1 MVYTTWA
8 DELKPNEEM
17 KINFCFKRFVW
28 VMASVIIGVL
38 TVSAVPAHPRPVNVL
53 QSDGT
58 TLTVRLVGDEFY
70 HRTMTT
76 DGYTLLQTSNGD
88 YVYALQSA
96 DSRLIPSNV
105 IAHNPQARSAGELKM
120 VSTLQKGLT
129 DKVSIAQ
136 GQRIRTNRDKMME
149 PRRTD
154 YQDFRGLLVL
164 INYSDRQFTY
174 GNDYFDAMMNQR
186 NYTGYYSSNGYFVP
200 CTGSARDYYYDN
212 SMGLFD
218 PEFDVVGPVPVNY
231 TSTTPQGYNNVGDI
245 FVSAIDAID
254 PYIDFSQ
261 YDGDGDGIVDM
272 IYFVVAGYTANF
284 SGNNSGYLWPH
295 QFYMYYYTSD
305 LYDGVYLGRYSCSGE
320 IYGWEYYGYTDPDG
334 IGTIVHE
341 FTHALGI
348 MDLYDTDYDENGAA
362 NDPDRWDVMSG
373 GSYLNNSRTPSG
385 FSIWERYRLGFADIE
400 EISEIGTGYTLEPV
414 NTSNTGYWMQTPND
428 NEFFLF
434 ENRQN
439 TGWDAYLPG
448 HGMLV
453 TRVEFDQNKWNHN
466 TINVDASHMY
476 YELLRAGNEQGSNA
490 SDPFPGTYGVTV
502 LNNLTMPSLLT
513 WDGQA
518 NDLGL
523 LNIDE
528 NNGII
533 TFDVGYG
540 DGTTPSHGFDVG
552 DVNHDG
558 TYSIKDVTALIDY
571 LLDNN
576 NWICTICADVK
587 PDGVITVG
595 DVTALIDMLLNESY

>member
-1 MVYTTWA
+1 
-8 DELKPNEEM
+8 M

>member
-1 MVYTTWA
+1 
-8 DELKPNEEM
+8 M

-164 INYSDRQFTY
+164 INYSDKQFTY
-174 GNDYFDAMMNQR
+174 GNDYFEAMMNQR
-186 NYTGYYSSNGYFVP
+186 NYTGYYSTNGYFVP

-490 SDPFPGTYGVTV
+490 SDPFPGAYGVTV

>member
-1 MVYTTWA
+1 
-8 DELKPNEEM
+8 M

-120 VSTLQKGLT
+120 VSMLQKGLT

-164 INYSDRQFTY
+164 INYSDKQFTY
-174 GNDYFDAMMNQR
+174 GNDYFEAMMNQR

-490 SDPFPGTYGVTV
+490 SDPFPGAYGVTV